1 MPFFSPQTLQLSHKS
16 KVGGLKKLDFKCGVH
31 FVHLFVLVKSEEK
44 KQDTF
49 KNWPLIKNPQ
59 FLSYPHETW

>member
-1 MPFFSPQTLQLSHKS
+1 MLEKLFSN
-16 KVGGLKKLDFKCGVH
+16 
-31 FVHLFVLVKSEEK
+31 LVEKQENMRNHVIKSEEK

-59 FLSYPHETW
+59 FLSNLSETW